1 MGFAG
6 FAGPSM
12 KIAKKLPFA
21 ILVGRR
27 RRLPFEGER
36 VSLFSVLVDCS
47 FVSALIGCISGG

>member
-36 VSLFSVLVDCS
+36 VSLFSV
-47 FVSALIGCISGG
+47 GGTHCG